1 MPVYNS
7 TGPGHL
13 PNACHVAHQQTANP
27 AVCWRADDEHL
38 RRDGAAWVRINAL
51 AFGAERRFDYR
62 AVRDGTTGVA
72 KSMKLRAGDLRKV
85 TGGMQ
90 TCYQHRAPAMSQA
103 EAGSGPR
110 LWLVGLWVGDHVL
123 RLLLR
128 HCRPMCGIWGRN
140 PWGDAAALCILVA
153 GVEQRALGTNDMSC
167 SNGARSCLSAHLV
180 SGHVVGIV
188 APRLQVRVSWLRV
201 RLAEAVR
208 GG

>member
-1 MPVYNS
+1 MYNS

-85 TGGMQ
+85 TGGCRLATSTGPPQ
-90 TCYQHRAPAMSQA
+90 CRRRRQAAARASGSL
-103 EAGSGPR
+103 GSG
-110 LWLVGLWVGDHVL
+110 LGTTCCACFSDTADQCVEYGGGIHGETL
-123 RLLLR
+123 RLF
-128 HCRPMCGIWGRN
+128 
-140 PWGDAAALCILVA
+140 AF
-153 GVEQRALGTNDMSC
+153 
-167 SNGARSCLSAHLV
+167 
-180 SGHVVGIV
+180 
-188 APRLQVRVSWLRV
+188 
-201 RLAEAVR
+201 
-208 GG
+208 